1 MEQDVEWL
9 QYQVERLTEQ
19 IEALEKENFELSRCI
34 GQAISS
40 LKKDNK
46 EAREYIANEEKKIIA
61 FDAPQWK
68 QPKWRRQ
75 D

>member
-9 QYQVERLTEQ
+9 RYQVERLTEQ
-19 IEALEKENFELSRCI
+19 VEALEKENFELRRCI

-40 LKKDNK
+40 LKKDNQ

-61 FDAPQWK
+61 FDAPRWK
-68 QPKWRRQ
+68 EPKWKRQ